1 MKNLIATS
9 VAALVLSAGIASA
22 APPWNKVATPFEFP
36 VNVTSLD
43 QGSFVGTFKIER
55 FAVHEGAVVA
65 SGSLVGSLLDENG
78 VATAIYRTTF
88 IPVIL
93 PDNARKAK
101 DASLAP
107 LGCDILHLELGPLH
121 LDLLGLVVDLNRV
134 VLDIDAEPGAGNLLG
149 NLLCAIVGLLDGS
162 NLGLLSNLLNQLL
175 GLLG

>member
-1 MKNLIATS
+1 MKNILAAS
-9 VAALVLSAGIASA
+9 AAALVLSAGLATA
-22 APPWNKVATPFEFP
+22 APRAGDTPFAFP

-55 FAVHEGAVVA
+55 FAVHEGALVA
-65 SGSLVGSLLDENG
+65 SGSLVGTLLDETG
-78 VATAIYRTTF
+78 TSRAIYRTAT

-93 PDNARKAK
+93 PPSATRGA
-101 DASLAP
+101 AAVEG

-121 LDLLGLVVDLNRV
+121 LDLLGLVIDLNRI

-162 NLGLLSNLLNQLL
+162 NLGLLSQLLNQLL